1 MVRSQLGRRCL
12 QPAEFH
18 PPPDKGALAS
28 LEQRLK
34 EIDEECRVE
43 ERRRVDLEL
52 NIVEVKDNLKKAEA
66 GPVTLGTTVDT
77 THLENVSP
85 RVSGGSRGAS
95 VPPAAPPGVGLGG
108 RAPRPSAQAL
118 LSSYPLQPKAAT
130 PTPAPDCTPVN
141 SATALKNRPLSV
153 MVTGKGTVLQ
163 KAKVS
168 GHTQPPSGPPGQ
180 TVAKVGP
187 PLLARVAL
195 PCFRHQL

>member
-1 MVRSQLGRRCL
+1 M
-12 QPAEFH
+12 
-18 PPPDKGALAS
+18 AS
-28 LEQRLK
+28 LEQKLK
-34 EIDEECRVE
+34 EMDEECRVE

-52 NIVEVKDNLKKAEA
+52 SIVEVKDSLKKAEA

-85 RVSGGSRGAS
+85 RVSPGAPS
-95 VPPAAPPGVGLGG
+95 SWTKRRDEPCLLPPLTQ
-108 RAPRPSAQAL
+108 PRS
-118 LSSYPLQPKAAT
+118 PLTPQPKTAT

-168 GHTQPPSGPPGQ
+168 GCSCALSGPPGGQ
-180 TVAKVGP
+180 DCHQSWGGGP
-187 PLLARVAL
+187 SDPGGTSLL
-195 PCFRHQL
+195 